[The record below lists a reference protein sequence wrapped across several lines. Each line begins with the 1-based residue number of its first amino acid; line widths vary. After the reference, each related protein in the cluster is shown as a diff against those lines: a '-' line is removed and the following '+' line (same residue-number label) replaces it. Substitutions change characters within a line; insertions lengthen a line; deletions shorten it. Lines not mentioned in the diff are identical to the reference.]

1 MSDTASYTVVIGK
14 YRLDPVAEFEGPR
27 MPPTAMFTK
36 SDPQHLARLLERAP
50 AGSYDKAA
58 NQLFTSVHTW
68 LVRDD
73 AGMVLLVDTCFG
85 NLKNRLP
92 THPFF
97 HMQKNDW
104 LSKLAA
110 LGIQPEDVTH
120 VINTHLHLDH
130 VGWNTRLVDGVWK
143 PTFHRARHIM
153 PRLEVNLVKAGKWMR
168 HEVNLRSIA
177 DSVLPVIDAGLA
189 DFVDPEFQV
198 ASNIRLLP
206 CYGHSP
212 GMLLVEIS
220 GGSKGVIAGGG
231 PLHHHVA
238 GARSQREYRI
248 LRKT

>member
-1 MSDTASYTVVIGK
+1 VEKVPDTAPNTVVIGK

-27 MPPTAMFTK
+27 MQPPAMFTK
-36 SDPQHLARLLERAP
+36 TDPQHLARLLERTP

-110 LGIQPEDVTH
+110 LGVQPEDVTY

-130 VGWNTRLVDGVWK
+130 VGWNTKLVDGVWK
-143 PTFHRARHIM
+143 PTAPHHATAR
-153 PRLEVNLVKAGKWMR
+153 G
-168 HEVNLRSIA
+168 
-177 DSVLPVIDAGLA
+177 
-189 DFVDPEFQV
+189 
-198 ASNIRLLP
+198 
-206 CYGHSP
+206 
-212 GMLLVEIS
+212 
-220 GGSKGVIAGGG
+220 
-231 PLHHHVA
+231 
-238 GARSQREYRI
+238 
-248 LRKT
+248 